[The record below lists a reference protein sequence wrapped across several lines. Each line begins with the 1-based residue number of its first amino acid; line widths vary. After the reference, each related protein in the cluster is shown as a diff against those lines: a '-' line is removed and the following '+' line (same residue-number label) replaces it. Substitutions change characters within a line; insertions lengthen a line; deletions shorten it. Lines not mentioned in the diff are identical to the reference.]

1 MKQNYYTAEEAMA
14 VLEPRI
20 REMFKDREEAKEQE
34 TRTNIINKSNTRKGG
49 KGYETICNT
58 RRDELREDT
67 YCLVGAH

>member
-34 TRTNIINKSNTRKGG
+34 TRTNIINKSNTRKGERNG
-49 KGYETICNT
+49 NRKDNNS
-58 RRDELREDT
+58 ELWR
-67 YCLVGAH
+67 C